1 MFVCTPQL
9 QSFITPFF
17 FSSLNTLLLIRK
29 KRKTKSI
36 FIKLKRKREREKFA
50 NYFATGIVAH
60 SFSQPPPP
68 RIRVFQFMRA
78 NTQGIYMVFQP
89 SYKLLLSLELLKIP
103 RERERLSE
111 EEREKERVLN
121 YSVTP

>member
-1 MFVCTPQL
+1 M
-9 QSFITPFF
+9 
-17 FSSLNTLLLIRK
+17 
-29 KRKTKSI
+29 
-36 FIKLKRKREREKFA
+36 
-50 NYFATGIVAH
+50 
-60 SFSQPPPP
+60 
-68 RIRVFQFMRA
+68 M
-78 NTQGIYMVFQP
+78 FQP